1 MHAGVV
7 VSSPFEYTGKRV
19 VVTGAATGVGAGLL
33 EVLAELDA
41 AHVTV
46 LDVKEPTGPH
56 DVFLET
62 DLSDSKAVDAAIAA
76 IDGDVHAL
84 FNNAGVADTM
94 PPRIVLSVN
103 YLALR
108 RLSEGLLERI
118 PDGGAIVNTA
128 STAGGQWQSH
138 LPQLTE
144 VLDIDADNWEKALEW
159 CDAHLAEMGVMPYF
173 FSKELVQVYTLR
185 SSRPTI
191 RRGVRTNSV
200 CPSPIDTPLLKDF
213 RETMTDKLIDW
224 NVSETNGRLVSPR
237 EVATVLAFLGSDA
250 AAYVNGVNLLVDA
263 GFTAAMTT
271 GQVDFSGMA

>member
-1 MHAGVV
+1 MMTN
-7 VSSPFEYTGKRV
+7 PFSYENKRV
-19 VVTGAATGVGAGLL
+19 VVTGAATGVGAALID
-33 EVLAELDA
+33 VLAELNA

-46 LDVKEPTGPH
+46 LDVKPPSGPH
-56 DVFLET
+56 DRYRET
-62 DLSDSKAVDAAIAA
+62 NLGDEGAVDAAIKDL
-76 IDGDVHAL
+76 DGPVHAL
-84 FNNAGVADTM
+84 FNNAGVADTS
-94 PPRIVLSVN
+94 PPRTVIGVN

-108 RLSEGLLERI
+108 RLSEGLLDRI

-128 STAGGQWQSH
+128 STAGGQWATHIAQIN
-138 LPQLTE
+138 E
-144 VLDIDADNWEKALEW
+144 VLDLDGWDATLDWTDDNLGAL
-159 CDAHLAEMGVMPYF
+159 GVAPYF
-173 FSKELVQVYTLR
+173 FSKELVQVYTMR

-224 NVSETNGRLVSPR
+224 NIGECNGRTVTPR

-250 AAYVNGVNLLVDA
+250 AAYVNGVNLLIDA

-271 GQVDFSGMA
+271 GQVDFAALA

>member
-1 MHAGVV
+1 M
-7 VSSPFEYTGKRV
+7 SNPFSYENKRV
-19 VVTGAATGVGAGLL
+19 VVTGGATGVGAGLL
-33 EVLAELDA
+33 EVLAEQDVE
-41 AHVTV
+41 HVTV
-46 LDVKEPTGPH
+46 LDLKEPSGPH
-56 DVFLET
+56 TTFMQC
-62 DLSDSKAVDAAIAA
+62 DLSDQVAVTAAIAA
-76 IDGDVHAL
+76 IDGPVHAL

-94 PPRIVLSVN
+94 PPRTVLSVN

-108 RLSEGLLERI
+108 RLSEGLLECI

-128 STAGGQWQSH
+128 STAGSQWQSH
-138 LPQLTE
+138 LPELTE
-144 VLDIDADNWEKALEW
+144 VLDIDAGSWDKALEW
-159 CDAHLAEMGVMPYF
+159 CDTHLAEMGVMPYF
-173 FSKELVQVYTLR
+173 FSKELVQLYTMR

-224 NVSETNGRLVSPR
+224 NIEQGNGRPVTPR
-237 EVATVLAFLGSDA
+237 EVGLVLAFLGSDA

-271 GQVDFSGMA
+271 GQVDFAAIS